1 MVIKI
6 FCQLGSALKNTAS
19 RHKKKLI
26 AAAII
31 VLGAQI
37 VRRRIKTQQIISIIM
52 FLLKFWSRVLDLLP
66 IPVDPG
72 YRHI

>member
-6 FCQLGSALKNTAS
+6 FSQLGSALKNTAS

-66 IPVDPG
+66 IPADPG